1 MIYRVE
7 IENFYSVKEKQVI
20 DLVVGMKVPDE
31 PGRLEPIH
39 DNALERAPRVVAI
52 YGANASGKSNVLRA
66 ISFLAWFVRFS
77 FQHEAG
83 RPLPYLKF
91 NSTLM
96 IEAPTRLS
104 VSFAAPEDPLN
115 PQSAPTCPY
124 VYTLELAPRNN
135 ELGDRVVTETLFYR
149 PAGAARLI
157 RLIERSASGEVKGAQ
172 DVGLGRE
179 RGVLEKIL
187 RPDASVIATLA
198 QLNNQVAMNLIAATA
213 GIYSNILLTR
223 YESDTLQL
231 LQSYAGNPS
240 LLEALNRDIRRI
252 DLGVEEVQI
261 LARNGA
267 PVAMFMHA
275 GLERPLEMELESH
288 GTQQFIKIFP
298 TIYQTLAAGGIAI
311 VDELDVAIHPA
322 VLPEII
328 RWFAD
333 PGRNPH
339 GAQLWM
345 SCHSVSLLDDLLK
358 EEVLICE
365 KAENGATSVYRLADI
380 QGIRRSEHFG
390 KSYLGGTYGGVPRI
404 G

>member
-7 IENFYSVKEKQVI
+7 IENFYSVKEQQVI
-20 DLVVGMKVPDE
+20 DLVVGKKVPDE
-31 PGRLEPIH
+31 PGRLEPIF
-39 DNALERAPRVVAI
+39 DYATERAPRVVAI
-52 YGANASGKSNVLRA
+52 YGANASGKSNILRT

-83 RPLPYLKF
+83 RSLPYLKF
-91 NSTLM
+91 NSTSM

-104 VSFAAPEDPLN
+104 VNFAASENPLN
-115 PQSAPTCPY
+115 PEDAPTCPY
-124 VYTLELAPRNN
+124 VYTLELAPRLP
-135 ELGDRVVTETLFYR
+135 EMSDRVVSESLFYR

-157 RLIERSASGEVKGAQ
+157 RLIERTASGEVKGAQ
-172 DVGLGRE
+172 EVGLGRE

-198 QLNNQVAMNLIAATA
+198 QLNNQVALNLIAAAA

-223 YESDTLQL
+223 YESDTLKL
-231 LQSYAGNPS
+231 LQTYAGDPS

-267 PVAMFMHA
+267 PVAMFKHA

-288 GTQQFIKIFP
+288 GTQQFMKIFP
-298 TIYQTLAAGGIAI
+298 TLYQTLAIGGIA
-311 VDELDVAIHPA
+311 VLDELDVAIHPA

-333 PGRNPH
+333 PRRNPH

-345 SCHSVSLLDDLLK
+345 SCHSISLLDDLLK

-365 KAENGATSVYRLADI
+365 KASDGATRVYRLGDI
-380 QGIRRSEHFG
+380 QGIRRSENFG

>member
-7 IENFYSVKEKQVI
+7 IENFYSIKEKQVI
-20 DLVVGMKVPDE
+20 DLVVGKKVPDE
-31 PGRLEPIH
+31 PGRLEPIFDH
-39 DNALERAPRVVAI
+39 ASDRAPRVVAL

-66 ISFLAWFVRFS
+66 ISFLAWFVRYS
-77 FQHEAG
+77 FQYEAG
-83 RPLPYLKF
+83 RALPYLKF
-91 NSTLM
+91 NSTSM

-104 VSFAAPEDPLN
+104 VSFAGSEDPLN
-115 PQSAPTCPY
+115 PEDAKTCPY
-124 VYTLELAPRNN
+124 VYTLELAPRLT
-135 ELGDRVVTETLFYR
+135 EAGDRVVSESLFYR

-157 RLIERSASGEVKGAQ
+157 RLIERNTSGEVKGAP

-198 QLNNQVAMNLIAATA
+198 QLNNRVALNLIGATEA
-213 GIYSNILLTR
+213 IYSNILLTR
-223 YESDTLQL
+223 YESDSAQILQTYASDPNL
-231 LQSYAGNPS
+231 LD
-240 LLEALNRDIRRI
+240 ALNRDIRRI
-252 DLGVEEVQI
+252 DLGVEEVHI

-267 PVAMFMHA
+267 PVAMFKHA
-275 GLERPLEMELESH
+275 GFERPLEMDLESH
-288 GTQQFIKIFP
+288 GTQQFIKVFP
-298 TIYQTLAAGGIAI
+298 TLYQTLAVGGIAI
-311 VDELDVAIHPA
+311 IDELDVAIHPV

-333 PGRNPH
+333 PTRNPH
-339 GAQLWM
+339 GAQLWI

-365 KAENGATSVYRLADI
+365 KDVDGSTKVYRLGDI
-380 QGIRRSEHFG
+380 QGIRRSENFG